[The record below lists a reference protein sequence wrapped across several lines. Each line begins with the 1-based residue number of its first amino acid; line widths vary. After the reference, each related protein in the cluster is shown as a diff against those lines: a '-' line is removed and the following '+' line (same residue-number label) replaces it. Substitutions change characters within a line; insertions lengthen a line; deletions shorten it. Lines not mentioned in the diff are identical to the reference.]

1 MNRPVIVVAKFDI
14 LENGSIIVA
23 KGTVGTVLEADTPP
37 TVGRFYVEFQ
47 GDDNPVTRWVVA
59 EQLIW
64 RDGFLGPLRAILLS
78 QAIVVVDVDFVSL
91 MSPLDLLINNNLTFD
106 GSTIDMFTDD
116 GYKIRISSNANNDL
130 TVSYL
135 STNQA

>member
-1 MNRPVIVVAKFDI
+1 MDRPVNVVAKFDI
-14 LENGSIIVA
+14 LENGNLLVS
-23 KGTVGTVLEADTPP
+23 KGTLGTVLEADTPP
-37 TVGRFYVEFQ
+37 IVGRFYVRFQ
-47 GDDNPVTRWVVA
+47 GDDNPVDRWVVT

-106 GSTIDMFTDD
+106 GSTIDLFTDD

-130 TVSYL
+130 TISYL
-135 STNQA
+135 SANQA